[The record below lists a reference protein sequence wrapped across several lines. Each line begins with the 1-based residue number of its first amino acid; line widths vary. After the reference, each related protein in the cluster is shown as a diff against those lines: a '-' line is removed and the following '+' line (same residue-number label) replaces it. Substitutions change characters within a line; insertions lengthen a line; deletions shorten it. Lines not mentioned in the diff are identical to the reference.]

1 MMLLLTPIISEVVQA
16 KTSVFFSKDNNSV
29 SSSNERSCTI
39 NTVQFDTLG
48 SSVTHFVSHSAS
60 IVVLAS
66 LGASAF
72 AFLNILLI
80 TTRCFSQ
87 EVDILVAWS
96 KTLLDVSGFYLT
108 AKN

>member
-1 MMLLLTPIISEVVQA
+1 
-16 KTSVFFSKDNNSV
+16 
-29 SSSNERSCTI
+29 
-39 NTVQFDTLG
+39 
-48 SSVTHFVSHSAS
+48 VTHFVSHSAS

-72 AFLNILLI
+72 AFSNILLI

-96 KTLLDVSGFYLT
+96 KTLLDVSGIYLM